1 MPDFNAF
8 DKLFLDWG
16 AIVLIVG
23 LAWQASRHARH
34 TAQRKLFLRC
44 GGLVGALWLMRSVGA
59 GMSAGPV
66 TSALK
71 LAALAAVLVLSVS
84 IFKSLSAIRRT
95 P

>member
-23 LAWQASRHARH
+23 LVWQASRHARH

-44 GGLVGALWLMRSVGA
+44 GGMVGALWLMRTVGE

-71 LAALAAVLVLSVS
+71 LVALAAVLASVVS
-84 IFKSLSAIRRT
+84 VFKSLSAIRKT